1 MNFSTTPKLDNY
13 INIQDFNAALD
24 GVTDDSLALFHANA
38 AAIEKNCPLFISGI
52 LHINSKTTINVPIV
66 DTTQK
71 IFSPS
76 SKVTIDNRLP
86 VRPDWWGDIQNS
98 INYATNSL
106 PSSGG
111 TVILLNKT
119 YKPNNHIYGFNNP
132 ESSVF
137 FSKDNVSY
145 IGEKMPSLS
154 NDCTSLIDGS
164 IIQGQCIAYANN
176 IEFQNI
182 GFDSGLTVMNN
193 YFEGKALPGISGEGL
208 LLTYPDNH
216 KKSSGTLRKN
226 ARLHNVIGLCMNPS
240 VPTYALIIG
249 EGYENIE
256 CTGEIIGF
264 YGIYGIAIK
273 CSNVKFDNISS
284 FCNRFSGIIIKS
296 DSISNK
302 EINNIYIKNIFTD
315 AYGPEEYKPHSIS
328 NCEYGILFFSDTQ
341 KINGTEIENAKI
353 FNQKNSIGF
362 IGELD
367 ISDIKIRSLIQ
378 KKPSRT
384 I

>member
-1 MNFSTTPKLDNY
+1 MNHLATFKSQNY
-13 INIQDFNAALD
+13 INVQDFNAALD
-24 GVTDDSLALFHANA
+24 GFTDDSSALFRANA
-38 AAIEKNCPLFISGI
+38 TAIENNCPIFISGV
-52 LHINSKTTINVPIV
+52 LHINSQVTINAPIV

-71 IFSPS
+71 IFSS
-76 SKVTIDNRLP
+76 NSKVTIDNGLP

-119 YKPNNHIYGFNNP
+119 YKPNNHIYGFDNP

-176 IEFQNI
+176 IKFQNI

-193 YFEGKALPGISGEGL
+193 YFQGKAFPGISGEGL

-216 KKSSGTLRKN
+216 KKNSGTLRKN

-240 VPTYALIIG
+240 VPTHALIIG

-256 CTGEIIGF
+256 CTGEVKGF
-264 YGIYGIAIK
+264 YGIYGITIK
-273 CSNVKFDNISS
+273 CSKVKSDNISS
-284 FCNRFSGIIIKS
+284 FCNGFSGIIIKS
-296 DSISNK
+296 DSKSNK
-302 EINNIYIKNIFTD
+302 ELNNIYIKNIFAD
-315 AYGPEEYKPHSIS
+315 AYGPEGCKPHSIP
-328 NCEYGILFFSDTQ
+328 NGRYGILFFSDTQ
-341 KINGTEIENAKI
+341 KINGIEIENAKI
-353 FNQKNSIGF
+353 FNQTNSIGF
-362 IGELD
+362 IGESN
-367 ISDIKIRSLIQ
+367 ISNIKIGSLIQ

-384 I
+384 T